1 MNRTNLL
8 LLLCGLLLA
17 PALLINLGLM
27 TFIDDEAIRSL
38 VALEMELSGNYIVP
52 TLNGEWYYNKPPLFN
67 WLLIGYFRLFGAWE
81 EWVPRF
87 ATVVSLLGYAATI
100 VYFFR
105 KHFPA
110 RLAWINALAF
120 ITCGRVLFWD
130 SQLGLIDI
138 TYSWIAFM
146 GFMVVYDAYEKQR
159 WQSLFLISYA
169 LTAAGFL
176 MKGLPSV
183 VFQGL
188 TLLAFFAYRRDWRRF
203 FSLAHV
209 AGGLLFL
216 LLIGIYYWQYSQY
229 HTLQEIFPTLLS
241 ESSKRTAVQYGW
253 QDTVLH
259 LFTFPFEMAYH
270 FFPWSLGALFL
281 FHRKVWEWLR
291 SDDFVFYLFLI
302 FSVNIVLYWTSV
314 EVYPRYLLMHAPLLF
329 GVFFFLMEKQ
339 GGWKQGFVQ
348 AVWAAV
354 IVLALAASALPFFL
368 ERAQFVPGFWWK
380 GALLTAAMAS
390 LGWLFWKWKDE
401 RALVFIAAL
410 LVVRVGFNWFV
421 LPDRNAHDRGAEV
434 RESCKLAGERYREEP
449 GMYIYGETQLQTTN
463 SFYLTAARQRIL
475 ERKRDEPQPGD
486 LLIIDPVRY
495 PALPAGP
502 AGEIKMRHNHSTLK
516 IVRFLSEDHRL
527 PK

>member
-1 MNRTNLL
+1 MNKTNLL
-8 LLLCGLLLA
+8 LILCGLLLV

-67 WLLIGYFRLFGAWE
+67 WLLIGYFRLFGVWE
-81 EWVPRF
+81 EWVPRL
-87 ATVVSLLGYAATI
+87 ATVVSLLGYAASI
-100 VYFFR
+100 VFFFR

-138 TYSWIAFM
+138 TYSWITFLA
-146 GFMVVYDAYEKQR
+146 FMVVYHAYEKQR
-159 WQSLFLISYA
+159 WQTLFLVSYA
-169 LTAAGFL
+169 LAAAGFL

-188 TLLAFFAYRRDWRRF
+188 TLMAFFAYRRDWRRF

-216 LLIGIYYWQYSQY
+216 LLIGLYYWQYSQY

-253 QDTVLH
+253 QDTILH
-259 LFTFPFEMAYH
+259 LFTFPFEMVYH

-281 FHRKVWEWLR
+281 FHRKAWEWIR
-291 SDDFVFYLFLI
+291 SDDFVFFLFLI

-329 GVFFFLMEKQ
+329 GIFFFLMEKQ

-354 IVLALAASALPFFL
+354 IALALAASTLPFFL
-368 ERAQFVPGFWWK
+368 ERAQFVSGFWWK
-380 GALLTAAMAS
+380 GALLAAALAG
-390 LGWLFWKWKDE
+390 LGWFFWKWKDE
-401 RALVFIAAL
+401 RVLVFIAAL

-421 LPDRNAHDRGAEV
+421 LPDRNAHDWGALV
-434 RESCKLAGERYREEP
+434 RESCIDMAERLRDEP
-449 GMYIYGETQLQTTN
+449 RLFVYGETQLQTTN
-463 SFYLTAARQRIL
+463 SFYLTAVRQRIL
-475 ERKRDEPQPGD
+475 ERKTGMPAPGD
-486 LLIIDPVRY
+486 LLIIDPLKY
-495 PALPAGP
+495 PDLPVEEV
-502 AGEIKMRHNHSTLK
+502 GEIKMRYGKKILK
-516 IVRFLSEDHRL
+516 IVRFLGE
-527 PK
+527 

>member
-138 TYSWIAFM
+138 TYSWIAFL
-146 GFMVVYDAYEKQR
+146 GFMVVYHAYEKQR
-159 WQSLFLISYA
+159 WWTLFLISYA

-354 IVLALAASALPFFL
+354 IVLALAASALSFFL

-380 GALLTAAMAS
+380 GALLMVALAG